1 MTISAVNLLHLGL
14 APQLASEL
22 KRQVDV
28 DVAVEA
34 AARVAQRDIDV
45 IQSAVA
51 ATGTSI
57 SGAYASTGDIVHVGS
72 TSASSNDGLK
82 LRIPTTTNSRQVI
95 INRGVSPLKV
105 YPPNDI
111 SYINALAR
119 AAAYTLSA
127 TQSAEFWGVNT
138 GTTVGSVVQYHYIG
152 EF

>member
-28 DVAVEA
+28 DVEV
-34 AARVAQRDIDV
+34 QRDIFT

-57 SGAYASTGDIVHVGS
+57 SGAYASTGDVVHVGS

-82 LRIPTTTNSRQVI
+82 LRIPTTTNPRQVV

-111 SYINALAR
+111 SYIDALAR
-119 AAAYTLSA
+119 ATACTLSA
-127 TQSAEFWGVNT
+127 TQNATFWGVNT
-138 GTTVGSVVQYHYIG
+138 GTTVGSVIQYQYIA
-152 EF
+152 EV